1 MNTEIYL
8 KKKYTKKKLKDFY
21 KSQRSLVG
29 LHKSLATVSHKSG
42 KYYNRQKSKSEV
54 RKYV

>member
-1 MNTEIYL
+1 MDMEIYL

-29 LHKSLATVSHKSG
+29 LHKSLTTVSHKSN
-42 KYYNRQKSKSEV
+42 KYYNRQKSKLEV
-54 RKYV
+54 KKYV